1 MTISSK
7 VDICILAAGMGTRM
21 KSKRPKALHTIAG
34 KPMLAHLLDTARAL
48 NPNRIHV
55 VIGQGGDQ
63 IRDQFRDQGINW
75 VEQKEQ
81 LGTGHAAMQAM
92 HDFDHESRVLL
103 LVGDAPLLRL
113 SSMQTLLAADCD
125 LGVLTVDQEQP
136 FNYGRIIKQGP
147 QLIQI
152 VEEKDASEK
161 QRAIKEINSGVMV
174 AATEK
179 LISWLSKL
187 DTDNAQGEYLL
198 TDIVEIANREKA
210 SVRAVKIDDAG
221 EVLGVNTLGQ
231 LANIEKYYRNRI
243 TESLMADG
251 LHLID
256 PSRFDLRGELDVG
269 TDCSFDINC
278 IIEGKVS
285 LGDNV
290 KIGANCII
298 KDTSIGSGTEIKPNT
313 MLDGAS
319 IASNCHV
326 GPFARIRP
334 GTELSDEV
342 AIGNF
347 VEIKKTKL
355 GKGSKSGHLT
365 YLGDAIIGSR
375 VNIGAGTIT
384 CNYDGE
390 NKHQTD
396 IGDDVFV
403 GSNTAF
409 VAPVSIGNGST
420 TGAGSTITKDIEE
433 KSLGIARGKQ
443 RNIPGW
449 NGPRE
454 E

>member
-1 MTISSK
+1 MKNISK

-34 KPMLAHLLDTARAL
+34 KAMLAHLLHTSKAL
-48 NPNRIHV
+48 EPNRIHV

-63 IRDQFRDQGINW
+63 IKDQFFDQGINW
-75 VEQKEQ
+75 IEQKEQ
-81 LGTGHAAMQAM
+81 LGTGHAAMQGM
-92 HDFDHESRVLL
+92 HDFDDESRVLL

-113 SSMQTLLAADCD
+113 SSMEKLLSEDCD
-125 LGVLTVDQEQP
+125 LGVLTVDQDQP
-136 FNYGRIIKQGP
+136 YNYGRIIKEGE
-147 QLIQI
+147 QLKQI
-152 VEEKDASEK
+152 VEEKDASEEQLK
-161 QRAIKEINSGVMV
+161 IKEINSGVMV
-174 AATEK
+174 AKARQLK
-179 LISWLSKL
+179 SWLSKL
-187 DTDNAQGEYLL
+187 NTDNAQGEYLL
-198 TDIVEIANREKA
+198 TDIVEIANTESA
-210 SVRAVKIDDAG
+210 VVRAVKIRDPG
-221 EVLGVNTLGQ
+221 EVLGVNTLVQ
-231 LANIEKYYRNRI
+231 LATIEKYYQKRLSEN
-243 TESLMADG
+243 LMEDG

-256 PSRFDLRGELDVG
+256 PSRFNLRGELEVG
-269 TDCSFDINC
+269 SDCSFDINC
-278 IIEGKVS
+278 IVEGKVV

-298 KDTSIGSGTEIKPNT
+298 KDSTIGAGTEIKPNT

-319 IASNCHV
+319 IASDCRV

-334 GTELSDEV
+334 GTKLSDEV

-347 VEIKKTKL
+347 VEVKKSIL
-355 GKGSKSGHLT
+355 GKGSKSSHLT
-365 YLGDAIIGSR
+365 YLGDAVIGKG

-384 CNYDGE
+384 CNYDGV
-390 NKHQTD
+390 NKHLTQ

-409 VAPVSIGNGST
+409 VAPVTIGRGAT